1 MYKNLY
7 ECFKHW
13 YHGGQIYFI
22 SDTHFNDNET
32 KELRKHNIPD
42 DEIIKRINSTISNRD
57 TLVILGDIG
66 NVEYVKKL
74 KGYKVLIKGNHDKG
88 SSNYKRRITEIS
100 KTASDYMLEK
110 DSWDLKGYC
119 WIGDNHLFDEVYDG
133 VLTISDKIIL
143 SHEPVDFKYAFNI
156 HGHDHSNTQFKDD
169 AHLNV
174 CCEWIDY
181 RPISLKEI
189 VKSGKLKSVKNIHRE
204 CIDRRN

>member
-22 SDTHFNDNET
+22 ADTHFNDEET
-32 KELRKHNIPD
+32 KELRRNNIPD
-42 DEIIKRINSTISNRD
+42 EEIIKRINSTISNRD

-66 NVEYVKKL
+66 DVEYVKKL

-88 SSNYKRRITEIS
+88 SSNYKRQTIKIHSTVGKNMPKEFGW
-100 KTASDYMLEK
+100 E
-110 DSWDLKGYC
+110 LKGDY
-119 WIGDNHLFDEVYDG
+119 WIGDNHLFDEVYEG

-169 AHLNV
+169 NHLNV

-181 RPISLKEI
+181 TPMSLKEI

-204 CIDRRN
+204 CIDKK